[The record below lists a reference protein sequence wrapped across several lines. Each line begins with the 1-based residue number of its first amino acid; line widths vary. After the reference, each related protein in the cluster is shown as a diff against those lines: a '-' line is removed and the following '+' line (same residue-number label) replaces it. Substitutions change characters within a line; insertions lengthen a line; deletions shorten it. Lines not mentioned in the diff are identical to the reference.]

1 MTTRYARPV
10 AAVLLLLVSTAIVV
24 LLEYFIAG
32 AGTLALD
39 EKALIEPATAFFWFA
54 AVAACI
60 VAAFRIR
67 GARLDLLLIGHG
79 LLWLGL
85 RELDFSPLNERDL
98 PIPQTG
104 RLAVTGIAAVLLSA
118 AALRGGLRWQRDF
131 RHAWK
136 RGEQWTREVMWCVGL
151 LAVSRVL
158 ENLHGWHDNY
168 DAKFLYNAAE
178 ESIEMA
184 VAFLAMLIA
193 ARFAP
198 GRVE

>member
-1 MTTRYARPV
+1 M
-10 AAVLLLLVSTAIVV
+10 LLLLVATASVVV
-24 LLEYFIAG
+24 LEYRSPGTGTWALE
-32 AGTLALD
+32 
-39 EKALIEPATAFFWFA
+39 EEALIERSTTLFWFA

-60 VAAFRIR
+60 AGAIRNRALRI
-67 GARLDLLLIGHG
+67 DLLLIGHG
-79 LLWLGL
+79 LLWLAL
-85 RELDFSPLNERDL
+85 RELDFSPMNDRDL
-98 PIPQTG
+98 PISEAG
-104 RLAVTGIAAVLLSA
+104 RLTVTGIAALLLSA

-136 RGEQWTREVMWCVGL
+136 RGEQWTRELIWCVGL

-158 ENLHGWHDNY
+158 ENLHGWHDND

-193 ARFAP
+193 ARFVRQQAASRNP
-198 GRVE
+198 LGDVRT